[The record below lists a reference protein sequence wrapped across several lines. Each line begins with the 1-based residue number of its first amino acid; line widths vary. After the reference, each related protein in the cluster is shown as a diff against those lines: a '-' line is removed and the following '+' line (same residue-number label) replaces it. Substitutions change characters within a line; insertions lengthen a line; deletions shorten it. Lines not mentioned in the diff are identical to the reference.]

1 MRMRPYRP
9 VVLSIL
15 QDRHCRRVLDAPCGH
30 GWLGRALQKQKMQR
44 QESDP
49 PLIDGLCLYEEPFP
63 DSGYRHFI
71 EHDLDLPFAPPEQRY
86 DAVVCGEALH
96 LLTNPGVALASFR
109 NCLEKGG
116 TLIVTTPNT
125 WHMSSR
131 LQYLLRGFHSGFRA
145 TVGKQRGEYIT
156 YIPWSFNQLHVFLSH
171 YGFVDITLHEVD
183 ERKPRHWAEHLVA
196 IPAALY
202 SRSKQRRSCS
212 PEEKQY
218 WQQLSSRQ
226 SLYGRWLVVSAR
238 LA

>member
-15 QDRHCRRVLDAPCGH
+15 RDRHCRRVLDAPCGH
-30 GWLGRALQKQKMQR
+30 GWLGRALR
-44 QESDP
+44 QQGDDSP
-49 PLIDGLCLYEEPFP
+49 IIDGVCLYEAPYP

-71 EHDLDLPFAPPEQRY
+71 EHDLDQPFSPPEQRY

-96 LLTNPGVALASFR
+96 LLTNPGVALANFR
-109 NCLEKGG
+109 DCLEKGG

-131 LQYLLRGFHSGFRA
+131 LQYLLRGFHSGFR
-145 TVGKQRGEYIT
+145 TTIGKRRGEYIT
-156 YIPWSFNQLHVFLSH
+156 YIPWSFNQLHVFLRH

-183 ERKPRHWAEHLVA
+183 EPKPRHWGERLMA
-196 IPAALY
+196 IPAKLHG
-202 SRSKQRRSCS
+202 RRHQRRSDDAA
-212 PEEKQY
+212 ERQY
-218 WQQLSSRQ
+218 WRQLSSRQ

-238 LA
+238 RP

>member
-1 MRMRPYRP
+1 MRPYRP

-15 QDRHCRRVLDAPCGH
+15 KDRACRSVLDAPCGH
-30 GWLGRALQKQKMQR
+30 GWLGRAIKR
-44 QESDP
+44 Q
-49 PLIDGLCLYEEPFP
+49 DGDKPWVDGVCLYEEPYP

-71 EHDLDLPFAPPEQRY
+71 EHDLDHPLTPPAQRY

-109 NCLEKGG
+109 DCLEAGG

-145 TVGKQRGEYIT
+145 TIGKERGEYIT
-156 YIPWSFNQLHVFLSH
+156 YIPWSFNQLHVFLTH

-183 ERKPRHWAEHLVA
+183 EPKPRRWAERLVA
-196 IPAALY
+196 VPSQLY
-202 SRSKQRRSCS
+202 GRGKQRRAGNA
-212 PEEKQY
+212 EERQY

-238 LA
+238 LP